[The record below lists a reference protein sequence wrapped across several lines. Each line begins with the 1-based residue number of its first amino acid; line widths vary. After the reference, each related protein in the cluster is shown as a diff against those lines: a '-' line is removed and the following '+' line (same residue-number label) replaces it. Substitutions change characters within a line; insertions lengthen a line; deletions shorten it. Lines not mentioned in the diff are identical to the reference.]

1 MQRDEPNQDRDD
13 AAWQAIVANYGDRPA
28 IEPDE
33 APVRPEPVERSL
45 DDDEHEELTAVDHD
59 DTYVPPPAP
68 PIPRPP
74 NDRLL
79 AWIGIFGTP
88 ALVVVLVALRITI
101 PGWAGLLLAAAFVG
115 GFLYLVMRSP
125 RSPRDPWDDGARV

>member
-1 MQRDEPNQDRDD
+1 VQRDEDRDD
-13 AAWQAIVANYGDRPA
+13 AAWRAIVDNYGDRAELGPEQTA
-28 IEPDE
+28 
-33 APVRPEPVERSL
+33 APERPEPAPSWE
-45 DDDEHEELTAVDHD
+45 DDEPEPLEDPD
-59 DTYVPPPAP
+59 DTFVPPPTP